1 MQSIN
6 QKLNAAMK
14 VLETEKASEKR
25 VWEAKEK
32 EMKVLL
38 NNYFIEKKKL
48 EADLEEKDED
58 VEELIIKYKFM
69 EQENERMS
77 RELIRWKERYEWI

>member
-1 MQSIN
+1 
-6 QKLNAAMK
+6 MK

-32 EMKVLL
+32 EMKILL

-58 VEELIIKYKFM
+58 VEELIIKYKFL

>member
-1 MQSIN
+1 
-6 QKLNAAMK
+6 MK